1 MTKFLGALGGF
12 FKRTDYIFWFL
23 TIAASLYG
31 FALIYSVARSA
42 DSEKGFLATQILA
55 VALGYICAIII
66 SLMDYNVVCR
76 FWYIFAILG
85 VLALVYTYFFGIEI
99 VGTDDKAWIRIA
111 GRTFQT
117 SELVKIFFIITFS
130 KHLAVLKE
138 RNKLKTFVGVMTL
151 CFHALVPIGL
161 IHLMGDDGTALVF
174 GFMFLIILVLI
185 NTLKLIV
192 RKKAIKFP
200 RIPLS
205 LQDIT
210 AALSIMKLMEKHI
223 LQKVNLQKS
232 Q

>member
-1 MTKFLGALGGF
+1 MSF
-12 FKRTDYIFWFL
+12 Y
-23 TIAASLYG
+23 
-31 FALIYSVARSA
+31 
-42 DSEKGFLATQILA
+42 QI
-55 VALGYICAIII
+55 
-66 SLMDYNVVCR
+66 
-76 FWYIFAILG
+76 
-85 VLALVYTYFFGIEI
+85 
-99 VGTDDKAWIRIA
+99 
-111 GRTFQT
+111 
-117 SELVKIFFIITFS
+117 
-130 KHLAVLKE
+130 
-138 RNKLKTFVGVMTL
+138 
-151 CFHALVPIGL
+151 
-161 IHLMGDDGTALVF
+161 